1 MKTLKYTEDTLYS
14 DGESVALQIEIT
26 PAVNGDSPW
35 EIIGYT
41 DDSGYHEGSPDRDL
55 IDGLGY
61 IQRDVNFYVEDFKS
75 TLMEL
80 DDD

>member
-14 DGESVALQIEIT
+14 DGESVALEIEIT
-26 PAVNGDSPW
+26 PSQDGDHDW

-41 DDSGYHEGSPDRDL
+41 DDDGYHDGEPQRDL
-55 IDGLGY
+55 MDGLGY
-61 IQRDVNFYVEDFKS
+61 IQRDVNFYVDDFKM
-75 TLMEL
+75 TLTET

>member
-1 MKTLKYTEDTLYS
+1 MKTLKYTEDTVYS
-14 DGESVALQIEIT
+14 DGASVSLEIEIT
-26 PAVNGDSPW
+26 PAENGDSPW
-35 EIIGYT
+35 SIIGYM
-41 DDSGYHEGSPDRDL
+41 DDSGYHEGSPERDL

-61 IQRDVNFYVEDFKS
+61 IQRDVNFYVEDFQH

>member
-1 MKTLKYTEDTLYS
+1 MKTLQYREETLYS
-14 DGESVALQIEIT
+14 DGESVALQITIT

-35 EIIGYT
+35 EITGYT
-41 DDSGYHEGSPDRDL
+41 DDSGHHEGSPEREL

-61 IQRDVNFYVEDFKS
+61 IQRDVNFYVEDFQS
-75 TLMEL
+75 ELMEL